1 MQYNT
6 QAPARRFGRSAA
18 ATVLMCG
25 VAAVAFTAPT
35 TASAKAKRHHAAP
48 HAAADDG
55 LKDEVQAL
63 RSEVEALKAW
73 KDSQSAAQAQTDQ
86 QLAAARQQAAD
97 ATARAE
103 HAEAQVHDQIL
114 TIPGTVQGEVKS
126 QVAKAVPPRG
136 WEGSTSVSGRMY
148 YDISDINQKSFNP
161 ATGTKTPGSSNGVG
175 FDIKRF
181 YVGIDHKFNDMFS
194 ANITT
199 DFNYQSSLGQSA
211 IYIKKAY
218 LQAKFNDALIVRLGS
233 ADLPWVPFMEDQ
245 YGNRYIENVIIDRTK
260 YGTSADWGVHAL
272 GKFGDNGMFS
282 YQVSVING
290 SGYKAVSTGVGSTR
304 THSVDVEGRVSM
316 NIQHFTFAVG
326 GYDGKLGKDVIGTST
341 RSASRVDVAGIY
353 NDSHFRIG
361 AEYFKAWNDSTT
373 AVLTA
378 NSKDEAE
385 GYSIFGSYNLTKKI
399 SVFGRYD
406 WLNPR
411 QVTVAS
417 GRDNYFN
424 VGISYEP
431 TKIVDF
437 ALVYK
442 RDSVD
447 NLGLSTSNGTIGPL
461 GTSAQ
466 MLGRNG
472 TYDEVGLWG
481 QLRW

>member
-6 QAPARRFGRSAA
+6 QAPARRFGRSVA

-25 VAAVAFTAPT
+25 VATVAFTAPT

-48 HAAADDG
+48 HAAVDNG

-63 RSEVEALKAW
+63 RTEVEALKAW

-148 YDISDINQKSFNP
+148 YDITSLNQKSNGVP
-161 ATGTKTPGSSNGVG
+161 QSSNGVG
-175 FDIKRF
+175 FDVKRF
-181 YVGIDHKFNDMFS
+181 YIGIDHKFNDMFS

-199 DFNYQSSLGQSA
+199 DFNYLNIATSPSGNSKQTVL
-211 IYIKKAY
+211 YIKKAY

-233 ADLPWVPFMEDQ
+233 ADLPWVPFMEDA
-245 YGNRYIENVIIDRTK
+245 YGNRYIENVIIDRDK
-260 YGTSADWGVHAL
+260 FGTSADWGVHAL
-272 GKFGDNGMFS
+272 GKLGPNGMFG

-290 SGYKAVSTGVGSTR
+290 SGYKAASTGVGSTR
-304 THSVDVEGRVSM
+304 THSVDVEGRVNM
-316 NIQHFTFAVG
+316 NIQHFTFALG
-326 GYDGKLGKDVIGTST
+326 GYDGKLGNDTINSLT
-341 RSASRVDVAGIY
+341 RSAQRFDAAAIY
-353 NDSHFRIG
+353 NDGHIRVG
-361 AEYFKAWNDSTT
+361 GEYFKTWNWTSVPLAST
-373 AVLTA
+373 
-378 NSKDEAE
+378 KDEAE

-406 WLNPR
+406 WVNPR
-411 QVTVAS
+411 QNTVAS

-431 TKIVDF
+431 VKIVDF

-442 RDSVD
+442 RDSID
-447 NLGLSTSNGTIGPL
+447 NLNLSTSNGTIGSTL
-461 GTSAQ
+461 GH
-466 MLGRNG
+466 NG

-481 QLRW
+481 QVRW